1 MAKDEG
7 KKETVIQHPANATH
21 MALPTETMQKL
32 ITAAAQ
38 KYTWA
43 ELDPLMT
50 EVKGVMVAV
59 RREGDSLT
67 LVQPPPE

>member
-1 MAKDEG
+1 
-7 KKETVIQHPANATH
+7 
-21 MALPTETMQKL
+21 MALPTDTMQKL

-50 EVKGVMVAV
+50 EVKQAMRALRIDAELNAMVI
-59 RREGDSLT
+59 
-67 LVQPPPE
+67 QPPPPE